1 MGRIT
6 TKLLDRN
13 THRASAYAP
22 MPLDHDV
29 KSKKPSEQQRP
40 HEQANELYEHFWGHW
55 KQFHMDNQWF
65 ELEGISSYYYLSRI
79 GAHSFY
85 NFVGDHH

>member
-22 MPLDHDV
+22 MPLDQDV
-29 KSKKPSEQQRP
+29 KSEKPSEQQRP
-40 HEQANELYEHFWGHW
+40 HEQANELYEHFGDIGNR
-55 KQFHMDNQWF
+55 FIRDNEWF
-65 ELEGISSYYYLSRI
+65 ELGGILSYYDLSRI